1 MRHVVI
7 FGAPG
12 SGKGTQSAKIVE
24 QLNFL
29 AMSTGDLLRAEI
41 ASGSEIGR
49 ACESVMAQG
58 KFPDSS
64 MIYQVVERFLLKD
77 TDASGVLYDGFPRTV
92 DQANFLIDFLEK
104 QGAQLECV
112 LNIQVDHDALVKRIT
127 GRFTCVKCGEIYNK
141 YYKPCKVEGVC
152 DNCQSEEFKVRSDD
166 TEETVKT
173 RLQMYQ
179 NETAPVLDFLRDRNV
194 KVASIDGMQSMND
207 VFAQIEN
214 ALNNE

>member
-24 QLNFL
+24 QLGFL
-29 AMSTGDLLRAEI
+29 AMSTGDLLRAGI

-49 ACESVMAQG
+49 ACEAVMAQG

-64 MIYQVVERFLLKD
+64 MIYQVVENFLLQ
-77 TDASGVLYDGFPRTV
+77 TSDAKGVLYDGFPRTV
-92 DQANFLIDFLEK
+92 DQAKFLIEFLEK
-104 QGAQLECV
+104 QDAQIECV
-112 LNIQVDHDALVKRIT
+112 LNVQVDHDALVKRIT
-127 GRFTCVKCGEIYNK
+127 GRFTCVKCGEIYNR
-141 YYKPCKVEGVC
+141 YYKPCKSDGVC
-152 DNCQSEEFKVRSDD
+152 DICQSEEFKVRSDD
-166 TEETVKT
+166 TEETIKT

-194 KVASIDGMQSMND
+194 KVVSIDGMQQMD
-207 VFAQIEN
+207 VVFDQIEN
-214 ALNNE
+214 ALSNE